1 MDSFADADESSPATA
16 PSDGSC
22 VSVLSSLVLAS
33 VKSDSS
39 LLWTASACV
48 PRPTLA
54 TVPVA
59 APPAA
64 GAACPAPGAVAVL
77 PVAAVA
83 VCVGS
88 GVTREARSTLN
99 SAVSVGNPPFWL
111 EAFTTTSWVTE
122 ANPVRS
128 VLTT

>member
-1 MDSFADADESSPATA
+1 MDSFADADESSPAAA
-16 PSDGSC
+16 PSEGSS

-33 VKSDSS
+33 VRSDSS
-39 LLWTASACV
+39 LLWTANACV

-54 TVPVA
+54 TVA
-59 APPAA
+59 PAA
-64 GAACPAPGAVAVL
+64 GVARPAPVAVAVL
-77 PVAAVA
+77 PAAAVA

-99 SAVSVGNPPFWL
+99 SAVSVGRPPFWL